1 MKKDFSKN
9 EPMKNKDQTLEFV
22 VEKDKCTQ
30 LSEDMSLSRS
40 SISKSV
46 RLHRKLRFQEDG

>member
-9 EPMKNKDQTLEFV
+9 EPMKNKDQTLESMI
-22 VEKDKCTQ
+22 EKDKCTK

-40 SISKSV
+40 SISKSM
-46 RLHRKLRFQEDG
+46 RLRWKLRFEEEG

>member
-46 RLHRKLRFQEDG
+46 RLRHKLRFQEDG